1 MLTNP
6 LLAKNHPKFVIRR
19 ILIIVIML
27 GITSVL
33 IPAQAESQLET
44 VEISGAR
51 LSNTSGASLGDH
63 INIGQQ
69 AQISANIKNNLEK
82 SQEFVYIYQVKDET
96 GFVIE
101 LAWIT
106 GLLSPGQSF
115 NTGLSWNPE
124 TGGAYTVEIF
134 VWDNLIDR
142 NALDGFETFEVIVS

>member
-1 MLTNP
+1 VLG
-6 LLAKNHPKFVIRR
+6 KFF
-19 ILIIVIML
+19 IIIITL
-27 GITSVL
+27 GIISII

-69 AQISANIKNNLEK
+69 AQISANIKNNLK
-82 SQEFVYIYQVKDET
+82 QSQEFVYIYQVKDER

-124 TGGAYTVEIF
+124 TGGTYTVEIF
-134 VWDNLIDR
+134 VWDSLIKR
-142 NALDGFETFEVIVS
+142 NALDKFETFEVIVS

>member
-1 MLTNP
+1 MFTNP
-6 LLAKNHPKFVIRR
+6 LLAKNHPKLVIRR
-19 ILIIVIML
+19 FLIIVIML
-27 GITSVL
+27 GITVL
-33 IPAQAESQLET
+33 IPAHAASQLET

-69 AQISANIKNNLEK
+69 AQISANIKNNLDQ
-82 SQEFVYIYQVKDET
+82 SQEFVYIYQVKDEA

-106 GLLSPGQSF
+106 GLLSPDQSF
-115 NTGLSWNPE
+115 NTGLSWNPD

-134 VWDNLIDR
+134 VWDSLIDR
-142 NALDGFETFEVIVS
+142 NALDNFETFEVIVS

>member
-1 MLTNP
+1 M
-6 LLAKNHPKFVIRR
+6 IRR
-19 ILIIVIML
+19 FLIIVIML
-27 GITSVL
+27 GITVL
-33 IPAQAESQLET
+33 IPAHAASQLET

-69 AQISANIKNNLEK
+69 AQISANIKNNLDQ
-82 SQEFVYIYQVKDET
+82 SQEFVYIYQVKDEA

-106 GLLSPGQSF
+106 GLLSPDQSF
-115 NTGLSWNPE
+115 NTGLSWNPD

-134 VWDNLIDR
+134 VWDSLIDR
-142 NALDGFETFEVIVS
+142 NALDNFETFEVIVS